1 MGSDAP
7 NPELEQAIIE
17 WRTRHRLQAD
27 DPILLVVELLDRY
40 TRHHLSPAG
49 TSGGAESRR
58 GVDGWAAAVAVVL
71 AAIGGFILG
80 RVWT

>member
-1 MGSDAP
+1 MGSDVP
-7 NPELEQAIIE
+7 NPELEQAITE

-27 DPILLVVELLDRY
+27 DPILFVAELLDLY
-40 TRHHLSPAG
+40 TRHHRIPAG
-49 TSGGAESRR
+49 TSVGAEFRS

-71 AAIGGFILG
+71 AAIGGFLLG

>member
-27 DPILLVVELLDRY
+27 DPILFVAELLDLY
-40 TRHHLSPAG
+40 TRHHRIPAG
-49 TSGGAESRR
+49 TSVGAEFRS

-71 AAIGGFILG
+71 AAIGGFLLG